1 MKQLAFL
8 RVIALILV
16 VMVVCTSCN
25 SRLFSRMQV
34 RKAERS
40 MAGPERS
47 SRRIIEPKAARKAK
61 KTQEK
66 NQEKLKADYY
76 KSVNKSK
83 KRTVDIQ
90 TPEVQERMKQDIRNI
105 KKRDKTVKKR
115 SGNVTHRGA
124 KKYS

>member
-1 MKQLAFL
+1 MKQLAFHRIIL
-8 RVIALILV
+8 IILV
-16 VMVVCTSCN
+16 MIVVCTSCN

-40 MAGPERS
+40 MSGSERS

-61 KTQEK
+61 EKQEK
-66 NQEKLKADYY
+66 NQKKLKADYY
-76 KSVNKSK
+76 KSINKSK
-83 KRTVDIQ
+83 KRTIDIQ
-90 TPEVQERMKQDIRNI
+90 TPEVQERMKQDIRDI